1 MHARHTSP
9 RALFLGLPTLLIAC
23 ATAQQASPVMPP
35 TRLPYVTESE
45 GGPAGIPVAS
55 ASVPRAVR
63 RAVVADAARR
73 FKVDES
79 AVVLVRAEQ
88 VTWPDASLGCPE
100 PGMAY
105 TQMLV
110 AGFRIV
116 AKTTEGELTYH
127 ADERGRIA
135 LCGR

>member
-9 RALFLGLPTLLIAC
+9 RTLILALPTLLIAC
-23 ATAQQASPVMPP
+23 ATAQDASPVMPP
-35 TRLPYVTESE
+35 TRLPYVTEGA
-45 GGPAGIPVAS
+45 GGPAGTPVAS

-73 FKVDES
+73 FKVAES
-79 AVVLVRAEQ
+79 AVVLVRAEH

-105 TQMLV
+105 AQMLV
-110 AGFRIV
+110 AGYRIV
-116 AKTTEGELTYH
+116 AKTSAGEFAYH
-127 ADERGRIA
+127 ADEGGRIA
-135 LCGR
+135 LCGH